1 MIRSNPQGDFPRI
14 DKSAF
19 IDPTAVV
26 IGKVRVGRNAL
37 VAPGAVIRADEA
49 GSSISIGD
57 NCNVQ
62 DRVIIHALGSSA
74 VRIGNNTSLSHGCI
88 VHGPC
93 GIGKECFIGFGSV
106 IFKAT
111 LHKGVFV
118 KFLAVISGV
127 VIPARRLIDDGMVV
141 DAAEKVKKLTLVS
154 TESEKFTRN
163 VLKANLELTRGYKK
177 EA

>member
-1 MIRSNPQGDFPRI
+1 MIRSNPQGDLPKI

-26 IGKVRVGRNAL
+26 IGKVKIGKNVL
-37 VAPGAVIRADEA
+37 VAPGAVIRADEEN
-49 GSSISIGD
+49 SSITIGD

-62 DRVIIHALGSSA
+62 DRVIVHALGNSS
-74 VRIGNNTSLSHGCI
+74 VIIRKNTSLSHGCI

-93 GIGKECFIGFGSV
+93 RIDEGCFVGFGSI

-111 LHKGVFV
+111 LHKRVFV
-118 KFLAVISGV
+118 KFLAVVSGV
-127 VIPARRLIDDGMVV
+127 VIPARSLIGAGMVI
-141 DAAEKVKKLTLVS
+141 DAAERVKKLTLAS
-154 TESEKFTRN
+154 AELKKFTQN
-163 VLKANLELTRGYKK
+163 VLKANFELVRGYKK